1 VQVDPMNPTLKAP
14 GSERLKL
21 KCDDLLSNFA
31 FNFNLRRYSEVFCGS
46 IGNAKRSEYSM
57 IGSVVN
63 LAARL
68 MGMTRCYNV

>member
-1 VQVDPMNPTLKAP
+1 MQVDPIKPKLKPP
-14 GSERLKL
+14 GSKRLKL
-21 KCDDLLSNFA
+21 KCHTLLSTFA
-31 FNFNLRRYSEVFCGS
+31 FKVNLRRYSEVFCGS

-68 MGMTRCYNV
+68 MGKTVNPKP